1 MFGAY
6 TVPRVATDLRC
17 DAGLVTE
24 CCSDSGNKEAS
35 FQGSIYWLKPGHFI
49 RTSMSYKAEIR
60 IKDRHRRERKIWR
73 NGIAMSVAV
82 HVLVFF
88 IWKITAIPVS
98 PYMVSGPAQS
108 DRAIDESSLRAL
120 SIWVAPN
127 LPIAPSPIPIP
138 SQIDIQEVKLAQII
152 ERDSVSVLGEWPSPD
167 KSLGLSDGLG
177 MPHQGASGWM
187 PATPRDIIIPSN
199 KRDLS
204 GREIQVWVFI
214 DESGGVIPDSTYIDP
229 TTEDTDFN
237 QRIIRQA
244 AEWLF
249 RPATQD
255 GKPVASWFTYQ
266 ISI

>member
-1 MFGAY
+1 
-6 TVPRVATDLRC
+6 
-17 DAGLVTE
+17 
-24 CCSDSGNKEAS
+24 
-35 FQGSIYWLKPGHFI
+35 
-49 RTSMSYKAEIR
+49 MSYKAEIR

-82 HVLVFF
+82 HFLVFF

-98 PYMVSGPAQS
+98 PYMTSGPEQS
-108 DRAIDESSLRAL
+108 DRTIDKSSLRAL

-138 SQIDIQEVKLAQII
+138 SQIDVQEVKLAQII
-152 ERDSVSVLGEWPSPD
+152 DRDPVSVLGEWPGPD
-167 KSLGLSDGLG
+167 KLPGLSDGLG
-177 MPHQGASGWM
+177 MPHHGVSGWM
-187 PATPRDIIIPSN
+187 PATPRDIIIPNN

-214 DESGGVIPDSTYIDP
+214 DESGGVIPDSTYISP
-229 TTEDTDFN
+229 ATEDIDFN
-237 QRIIRQA
+237 RRLIRQA

-249 RPATQD
+249 RPATRD
-255 GKPVASWFTYQ
+255 GNPVVSWFTYR

>member
-1 MFGAY
+1 
-6 TVPRVATDLRC
+6 
-17 DAGLVTE
+17 
-24 CCSDSGNKEAS
+24 
-35 FQGSIYWLKPGHFI
+35 
-49 RTSMSYKAEIR
+49 MSYKDEIR

-98 PYMVSGPAQS
+98 PYMTSGPAQS

-120 SIWVAPN
+120 SIWVAPS

-138 SQIDIQEVKLAQII
+138 SQIDVQEVKLAQII
-152 ERDSVSVLGEWPSPD
+152 DRDPVSVLGEWPSPD
-167 KSLGLSDGLG
+167 KLPGLSDGLG
-177 MPHQGASGWM
+177 MPHQGVSGWM

-214 DESGGVIPDSTYIDP
+214 DESGGVIPDSTYISP
-229 TTEDTDFN
+229 ATEDIDFN
-237 QRIIRQA
+237 RRLIRQA

-249 RPATQD
+249 RPATRD
-255 GKPVASWFTYQ
+255 GNPVVSWFTYR